1 MNSIQNIQQSE
12 DIEKFLEDVGRLVA
26 IPSVR
31 DMETASAKAPFGK
44 EIRKAFDAFME
55 IAQRMGFT
63 VRDFDGYAL
72 DAQIGEGDDYIG
84 VLGHLDVVE
93 AGERSLWNSDPFVMR
108 QENGML

>member
-44 EIRKAFDAFME
+44 EIRKAFDAFM
-55 IAQRMGFT
+55 
-63 VRDFDGYAL
+63 
-72 DAQIGEGDDYIG
+72 
-84 VLGHLDVVE
+84 
-93 AGERSLWNSDPFVMR
+93 
-108 QENGML
+108 